1 MKAVMYDFSVQLK
14 YLSPAKLSLMCIFQ
28 ICPTFILERLQ
39 KEKWNWK
46 HLLLGNFFA
55 LFTLW
60 LYSS

>member
-39 KEKWNWK
+39 KEK
-46 HLLLGNFFA
+46 
-55 LFTLW
+55 
-60 LYSS
+60 